1 MAPVSVARSTTWV
14 APSVRAWCRQS
25 ARTSRPSASV
35 LLISTVLPFAA
46 RTTSSVLTA
55 DLPIMFSVAPIT
67 VTTSIGRPSSA
78 MAAVVSSTA
87 AAPDMSNFIPIR
99 LRAGFSV

>member
-1 MAPVSVARSTTWV
+1 M
-14 APSVRAWCRQS
+14 
-25 ARTSRPSASV
+25 

-46 RTTSSVLTA
+46 VTMSSVLNA
-55 DLPIMFSVAPIT
+55 DMPIMFSVAPIT

-78 MAAVVSSTA
+78 MAPVASSTA
-87 AAPDMSNFIPIR
+87 AAPDMSNFIPTR